1 MQTRTETPT
10 NMATKFPTSGNTET
24 PNNALTI
31 TITQVSVADGPI
43 LAATNIPAFWADPHW
58 RLEWRH
64 RALDYHI
71 SQVAL
76 RYPRNLLRN
85 RATARHQKAVDTATG
100 KILGYARWSIPASHA
115 TITVTAITS
124 PENTSEDTSL
134 EKEGNGTPAW
144 PEALV
149 PAVSAEEEA
158 EISRVADTAVWDP
171 DFTSDPLLDGVR
183 EIEKEILGR
192 KTYMSMV
199 PSLSHLT
206 LTQTRIAGIIISSN
220 CVQIKKST
228 K

>member
-1 MQTRTETPT
+1 M
-10 NMATKFPTSGNTET
+10 PTSGNTET
-24 PNNALTI
+24 PNDALTI

-43 LAATNIPAFWADPHW
+43 LAAKNIPAFWADPHW

-64 RALDYHI
+64 RSLDYHI

-85 RATARHQKAVDTATG
+85 RATTRHQKAVDTATG

-115 TITVTAITS
+115 TITATATTS
-124 PENTSEDTSL
+124 PETTSEDTSP

-183 EIEKEILGR
+183 EIQKEILGR
-192 KTYMSMV
+192 KAYMSMV
-199 PSLSHLT
+199 PSLPHHT
-206 LTQTRIAGIIISSN
+206 LTKTRTAGISIQNN
-220 CVQIKKST
+220 CV
-228 K
+228 